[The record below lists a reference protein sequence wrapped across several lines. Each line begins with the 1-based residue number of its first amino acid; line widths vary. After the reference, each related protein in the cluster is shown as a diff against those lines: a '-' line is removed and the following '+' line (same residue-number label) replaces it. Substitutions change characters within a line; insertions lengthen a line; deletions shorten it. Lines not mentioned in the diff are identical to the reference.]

1 MVENKVKFGLKNVHV
16 FPIEEESDTEI
27 KYGKVIKL
35 PGAVNLSLNAEGEDN
50 PFHAD
55 DVVYYNSYA
64 NNGYSGDL
72 EIARITEEF
81 TIEILGQ
88 VKDDNG
94 ALIESVNDKMKNFAM
109 AFEFQGD
116 KNATRNILYKVSVGR
131 PSEEHQTI
139 SDTKEPQTDTLSM
152 TAMARISDGLLKARV
167 VEGQAGY
174 DTFYDKV
181 YEPKITASAG
191 SEG

>member
-1 MVENKVKFGLKNVHV
+1 MAENKVKFGLKNVHI

-35 PGAVNLSLNAEGEDN
+35 PGAVTLSLNPEGEEN

-55 DVVYYNSYA
+55 DVVYYNSHT

-81 TIEILGQ
+81 SIEILGQ

-152 TAMARISDGLLKARV
+152 TAMARIFDGRLKARLE
-167 VEGQAGY
+167 EGKAGY

>member
-1 MVENKVKFGLKNVHV
+1 MENKVKYGLKNVHI
-16 FPIEEESDTEI
+16 FPIEEESDTAI
-27 KYGKVIKL
+27 KYGEVIKL
-35 PGAVNLSLNAEGEDN
+35 PGAVNLSLSPEGEDN

-55 DVVYYNSYA
+55 DVIYYNSYA

-81 TIEILGQ
+81 CIKILGQ
-88 VKDDNG
+88 VKDENG
-94 ALIESVNDKMKNFAM
+94 ALIESIKDKIKNFAM

-116 KNATRNILYKVSVGR
+116 KKATRNILYKVSVGR
-131 PSEEHQTI
+131 PGEEHQTI

-152 TAMARISDGLLKARV
+152 TAMARIKDGLVKAKL

-174 DTFYDKV
+174 DTFYTKV
-181 YEPKITASAG
+181 YEPKISTVNTPQG
-191 SEG
+191 